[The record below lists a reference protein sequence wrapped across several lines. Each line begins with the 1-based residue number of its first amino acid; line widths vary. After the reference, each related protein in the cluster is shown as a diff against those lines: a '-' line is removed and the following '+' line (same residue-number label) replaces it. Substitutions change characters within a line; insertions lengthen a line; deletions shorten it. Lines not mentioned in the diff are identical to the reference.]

1 MLFAFLVQAATGIV
15 LSLNY
20 APSPADAYD
29 SLRHIVMEVPAG
41 RLLRALHHWG
51 ASLMI
56 IVVVAHMVQTFVRG
70 AYKKPREATWIAGV
84 LLLLLTLA
92 FGLSGS
98 VLPWDNRAYWGT
110 LATLKTFGVVPGRIS
125 ITGFHVAHVQLL
137 PPLTGL
143 LILVHIYLARQH
155 QARRFHRE
163 QAVKDALAIFAW
175 CAALIAMSVM
185 ARLPLGHLANPAE
198 QSYVTRPQWYFLFLF
213 KSPLETY
220 GAAILLMAIVA
231 LIVIPFI
238 DQGKMDTVRRRAGA
252 IGLVAMTAIFWAGLT
267 ARAVATTPET
277 REMDMSLVKPWQ
289 EIAAGDLA
297 SIGYFRKAQCGT
309 CHELGKLQAGRERTS
324 DWLEAHVKS
333 SAPASSVLNDAQA
346 RLLATF
352 LSQRNDKA
360 VNALRTAPQNMVEG
374 ALVYQEN
381 DCGSCHRLNG
391 VGDEL
396 GPALNGVGER
406 RERSW
411 IEQHF
416 ADPPKHTPDSIMPSF
431 QFKPNELKA
440 ITDYLVAIP
449 K

>member
-1 MLFAFLVQAATGIV
+1 VALFAFLVQAATGIL

-20 APSPADAYD
+20 APSPGDAYD
-29 SLRHIVMEVPAG
+29 SLRHILMEVPSG

-51 ASLMI
+51 ASLLI
-56 IVVVAHMVQTFVRG
+56 IVLVAHMVQTFVCG
-70 AYKKPREATWIAGV
+70 TYQKPREATWIAGV

-98 VLPWDNRAYWGT
+98 LLPWDNRAYWGT
-110 LATLKTFGVVPGRIS
+110 AAILRIFGVAPGAIDIAR
-125 ITGFHVAHVQLL
+125 FHVAHVQIL
-137 PPLTGL
+137 PPLTAL
-143 LILVHIYLARQH
+143 LVLVHIYLARK
-155 QARRFHRE
+155 HRE
-163 QAVKDALAIFAW
+163 RRSYRDRVVKDALAIFAW
-175 CAALIAMSVM
+175 CAALIAMSVI
-185 ARLPLGHLANPAE
+185 ARLPLGHLANPAD

-213 KSPLETY
+213 KGPLEAY
-220 GAAILLMAIVA
+220 GAAILLMAVVA

-238 DQGKMDTVRRRAGA
+238 DQGHMDTVRRRASA
-252 IGLVAMTAIFWAGLT
+252 IGLVAMAAIFWAGLT
-267 ARAVATTPET
+267 ARAIATTPET

-289 EIAAGDLA
+289 EIPAGDLA
-297 SIGYFRKAQCGT
+297 SVGYFRKAQCGG
-309 CHELGKLQAGRERTS
+309 CHQLGKEGAGPQRPL
-324 DWLEAHVKS
+324 DWLEAHIKS
-333 SAPASSVLNDAQA
+333 NAHGTLTDRQGQM
-346 RLLATF
+346 LAAFVIT
-352 LSQRNDKA
+352 RGDKA
-360 VNALRTAPQNMVEG
+360 VDALRAAPQNMVEG

-391 VGDEL
+391 IGDEL

-416 ADPPKHTPDSIMPSF
+416 ADPPKHSPNSIMPSF